1 MVGDKVSNLINGLK
15 TASLADKEIANVPY
29 SKMNLAIL
37 ELLKK
42 EGYIADFEVKEDG
55 VKKDVDVEIKYE
67 KGKPAINDVKR
78 ISKFSKRVYKD
89 VKSISPVKR
98 GYGIMVITTSKGLM
112 TGDEAKKQKVGGES
126 LFQIW

>member
-42 EGYIADFEVKEDG
+42 EGYIADFEIKEDG

-67 KGKPAINDVKR
+67 KGKPVINDVKR